1 MSATAERFHT
11 RRDFM
16 LGTQGE
22 SDVTTIIERGGDDS
36 GTAVLAIAVIV
47 AAVVVALF
55 AFGAFDGAAPVKA
68 PDSTTTINVTP
79 APAPEPATPAP
90 TPNQ

>member
-1 MSATAERFHT
+1 M
-11 RRDFM
+11 
-16 LGTQGE
+16 
-22 SDVTTIIERGGDDS
+22 TTIIERGGDDS

-55 AFGAFDGAAPVKA
+55 AFGAFDGVTPVKA